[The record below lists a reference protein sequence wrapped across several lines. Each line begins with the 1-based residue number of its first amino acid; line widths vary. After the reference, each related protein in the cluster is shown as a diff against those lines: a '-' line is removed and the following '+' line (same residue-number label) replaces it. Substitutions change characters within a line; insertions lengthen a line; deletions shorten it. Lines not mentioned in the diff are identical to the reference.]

1 MYFVDRSAIVLK
13 PAQAFLDWL
22 KSTSDDLPELTL
34 SQLQSNCTTLL
45 VPEFETPEQVIGYI
59 GERFNLIFE
68 AELSAWEVERKLW
81 PVLDI
86 DQFWNFFTVE
96 VHDMVLDL
104 VDTDIHI
111 SPVYGEE
118 QV

>member
-1 MYFVDRSAIVLK
+1 MYFVDRSAVVLK

-22 KSTSDDLPELTL
+22 QNTSADLPDLTL
-34 SQLQSNCTTLL
+34 AQLQSNCTTLL

-59 GERFNLIFE
+59 GERFMLIFE
-68 AELSAWEVERKLW
+68 AELSGWEVDRKLW
-81 PVLDI
+81 PAINI

-104 VDTDIHI
+104 VDTDLQV
-111 SPVYGEE
+111 SPVYGEA
-118 QV
+118 